1 MSPEKTSHWLLVQV
15 KANSTSIAKRNLERQ
30 GFECFLPLVRQ
41 TRKLRGQLTSVKTPF
56 FSGYL
61 FVGIASNDAPWR
73 AIRST
78 YGVARL
84 VSFGL
89 EPAIVPEDL
98 IGDLR
103 SRCDNEGCV
112 REHVDLSERDKV
124 EISHG
129 PLLNFFGIVE
139 KLAAN
144 ERAWVLIDMKGQS
157 IRSSFPRSN
166 LRVVF

>member
-1 MSPEKTSHWLLVQV
+1 
-15 KANSTSIAKRNLERQ
+15 
-30 GFECFLPLVRQ
+30 
-41 TRKLRGQLTSVKTPF
+41 VKTPF

-144 ERAWVLIDMKGQS
+144 ERAWVLIDMMGQS
-157 IRSSFPRSN
+157 IRSSIPRSN